1 MNLLA
6 AGAGGLVGL
15 VLALVGGG
23 GSILAVPL
31 LVYVVGVASTH
42 AAIGT
47 GAIAVAGSAVAGLL
61 AHARHG
67 TVKWRCAAVF
77 SLAGMAGALAGSSLA
92 KLTDGTVLLTAFAA
106 LMIAVGAAMLAGRDE
121 SGDPLVRLTG
131 ATARVLAPR
140 LVGSGFAVGAL
151 SGFFG
156 IGGGF
161 LIVPALMAATGMPLA
176 YAIGT
181 SLVAVFAFGATT
193 AANYAVSGYVDWVLA
208 LSFVAGGAAGGVI
221 GAALSRY
228 LTRFRGALRIVFALI
243 VVLAGLYVLWQGILR
258 LGVVL

>member
-6 AGAGGLVGL
+6 AGAGGVVGL

-31 LVYVVGVASTH
+31 LVYVVGVTSTH

-47 GAIAVAGSAVAGLL
+47 GAIAVAGSAIAGLL

-67 TVKWRCAAVF
+67 TVKWRCATVF

-92 KLTDGTVLLTAFAA
+92 KLTDGMVLLTAFAG
-106 LMIAVGAAMLAGRDE
+106 LMIAVGAATLAGRDE
-121 SGDPLVRLTG
+121 TGDPQVRLTG
-131 ATARVLAPR
+131 ATAPVLAPR
-140 LVGSGFAVGAL
+140 LAGGGFAVGAL

-176 YAIGT
+176 NAIGT
-181 SLVAVFAFGATT
+181 SLVAVLAFGATT
-193 AANYAVSGYVDWVLA
+193 AGNYAVSGYVDWALA
-208 LSFVAGGAAGGVI
+208 LTFVAGGAAGGVI

-228 LTRFRGALRIVFALI
+228 LTRVRGALRIVFALI
-243 VVLAGLYVLWQGILR
+243 VIVAGLYVLWQGILG
-258 LGVVL
+258 LGVVF

>member
-1 MNLLA
+1 MNLVA
-6 AGAGGLVGL
+6 AGAGGIVGF

-31 LVYVVGVASTH
+31 LVYVVGVGSTH

-47 GAIAVAGSAVAGLL
+47 GAIAVAGSAIAGLL

-77 SLAGMAGALAGSSLA
+77 SFAGMAGALAGSSLA
-92 KLTDGTVLLTAFAA
+92 RLIDGTVLLTAFAA
-106 LMIAVGAAMLAGRDE
+106 LMIVVGATMLTGRDG

-131 ATARVLAPR
+131 DTAGILAPR
-140 LVGSGFAVGAL
+140 LVGSGFLVGAL

-161 LIVPALMAATGMPLA
+161 LIVPALMASTGMPIG

-181 SLVAVFAFGATT
+181 SLVAVLAFGATT
-193 AANYAVSGYVDWVLA
+193 AANYAFAGYVDWGLA
-208 LSFVAGGAAGGVI
+208 LAFIAGGAAGGVV
-221 GAALSRY
+221 GAALARY
-228 LTRFRGALRIVFALI
+228 VDRYRGALRGVFAG
-243 VVLAGLYVLWQGILR
+243 VVILAGLFVLWQGILR
-258 LGVVL
+258 LGIMH